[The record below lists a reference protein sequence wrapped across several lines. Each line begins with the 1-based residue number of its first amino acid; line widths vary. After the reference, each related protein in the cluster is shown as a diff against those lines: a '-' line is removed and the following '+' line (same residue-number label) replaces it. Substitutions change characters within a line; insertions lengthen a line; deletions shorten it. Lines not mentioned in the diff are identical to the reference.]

1 MTLVIIYPPQILKSQ
16 QQKALC
22 ICLQGV
28 STKELVCEPFC
39 GCLVCY
45 PSEQVKSQLTYP
57 TTPAAQLLYLPNYLI
72 FPFSRPARLLN
83 LPKYLICHSITKS
96 QVVGWKMGRETR
108 AACLNSS
115 KDKDKDRMTQAACLN
130 SSLIEMNALLRTSN
144 NQLGPILSNDQVG
157 IRCSNLTFTSDSLFL
172 LFLF

>member
-1 MTLVIIYPPQILKSQ
+1 M
-16 QQKALC
+16 
-22 ICLQGV
+22 
-28 STKELVCEPFC
+28 
-39 GCLVCY
+39 
-45 PSEQVKSQLTYP
+45 TYP
-57 TTPAAQLLYLPNYLI
+57 TTPAAQLLYLPKYLI

-115 KDKDKDRMTQAACLN
+115 KDKDRMTQAACLN

-144 NQLGPILSNDQVG
+144 NQHRLGPILSNDQVG
-157 IRCSNLTFTSDSLFL
+157 IRCSNFKFTSESLFL
-172 LFLF
+172 FFFAVGSCCDRSDCSRGGELVWQLWQ

>member
-1 MTLVIIYPPQILKSQ
+1 M
-16 QQKALC
+16 
-22 ICLQGV
+22 
-28 STKELVCEPFC
+28 
-39 GCLVCY
+39 
-45 PSEQVKSQLTYP
+45 TYP

-108 AACLNSS
+108 AACLNSD
-115 KDKDKDRMTQAACLN
+115 KDKDKMTQAACLKSSKDKDRMTQGACLN

>member
-1 MTLVIIYPPQILKSQ
+1 M
-16 QQKALC
+16 
-22 ICLQGV
+22 
-28 STKELVCEPFC
+28 
-39 GCLVCY
+39 
-45 PSEQVKSQLTYP
+45 KSQLIYP

-144 NQLGPILSNDQVG
+144 NQHRLGPILSNDQVG
-157 IRCSNLTFTSDSLFL
+157 ICCSAFEFPSEPPFFSFFFAVGSCCDRSDCSRGGELVWQL
-172 LFLF
+172 WQ

>member
-1 MTLVIIYPPQILKSQ
+1 M
-16 QQKALC
+16 
-22 ICLQGV
+22 
-28 STKELVCEPFC
+28 
-39 GCLVCY
+39 
-45 PSEQVKSQLTYP
+45 TYP
-57 TTPAAQLLYLPNYLI
+57 TTPNTQSLYLPNYLI
-72 FPFSRPARLLN
+72 FPFGQSARLLN

-115 KDKDKDRMTQAACLN
+115 KDKDRMTQAACLN

-157 IRCSNLTFTSDSLFL
+157 IRCSYFEFPSDSLFL
-172 LFLF
+172 LLFAVGSCCDRSDCSRGGELVWQLWQ